1 MKIQIDLL
9 NHKQS
14 FYLLLT
20 FLDKYAFSMPTTD
33 KHSIY
38 QLKVVNI

>member
-9 NHKQS
+9 N
-14 FYLLLT
+14 
-20 FLDKYAFSMPTTD
+20 KYAFSMPATTD